1 MWRKFALHTRSLPA
15 VAVTTIASAR
25 HSVPNPM
32 PSSLKQKGRAMTP
45 APKMVLAKAPA
56 APTRVSPPSFR
67 PASACVPGSSG
78 SSSPGVPPPPLLPGA
93 RPLRLARFGGEGVLL
108 DFRGAIPGPAAA
120 ATLAT
125 QARAGGR
132 RRVVSLQ
139 RLTPTIIHLGH
150 LTAQWGRWGRGGRGE
165 GVGRGVCRS

>member
-1 MWRKFALHTRSLPA
+1 MWRKFALHTRSLAA

-25 HSVPNPM
+25 HSAPTPM

-56 APTRVSPPSFR
+56 ATTRVSPPSFR

-78 SSSPGVPPPPLLPGA
+78 SSSPGGVPPPPLLLPPLPGA

-108 DFRGAIPGPAAA
+108 GFRGAIPGPVAT
-120 ATLAT
+120 ATLPP
-125 QARAGGR
+125 RAPGAQGR
-132 RRVVSLQ
+132 RR
-139 RLTPTIIHLGH
+139 
-150 LTAQWGRWGRGGRGE
+150 GG
-165 GVGRGVCRS
+165 